1 MGSSLKKFLKIA
13 IPILIG
19 LGLVYYSYT
28 STTPEDRARIF
39 EAIKSANPIWVFL
52 SIFIGILSHV
62 SRAVRWNYL
71 LEPMGYRPKLIN
83 NILIILTSYF
93 ANTLV
98 LRSGEI
104 LRATALN
111 TYEKVPFEKGFGTI
125 VTERIIDVIMLL
137 LVITVALLVQTDVI
151 LGILEENGIG
161 LVGSLVLLLAGVVG
175 LVIAIRL
182 IKKSTSSLALK
193 IKKFLNGL
201 LDGVMSIFKMKRRGA
216 FIFHTF
222 FIWACY
228 IGMFWVIKFTVPET
242 TELPLGAF
250 LVAFV
255 AGAFAMATTNGGLG
269 LFPIVVT
276 AALSVYGISKT
287 SGDAYGWIMWTAQ
300 TLMVVVFGTI
310 SFIVL
315 PLLNRNR

>member
-1 MGSSLKKFLKIA
+1 MSSSLKKTLKIL

-19 LGLVYYSYT
+19 LGLVFYSYT
-28 STTPEDRARIF
+28 STTPEERTRIL
-39 EAIKSANPIWVFL
+39 EAIKNANPLWVFL
-52 SIFIGILSHV
+52 SIFIGVLSHI
-62 SRAVRWNYL
+62 SRAIRWNYL
-71 LEPMGYRPKLIN
+71 LAPMGYRPKLVN
-83 NILIILTSYF
+83 NVLIILTSYF

-98 LRSGEI
+98 LRSGEF

-111 TYEKVPFEKGFGTI
+111 TYEDVPFEKGFGTI

-137 LVITVALLVQTDVI
+137 LIIAAALLVQTDVI

-161 LVGSLVLLLAGVVG
+161 LAGTIVLLLVGVLG
-175 LVIAIRL
+175 LFISIYL
-182 IKKSTSSLALK
+182 IKKSSSKLAVK
-193 IKKFLNGL
+193 IKTFLNGL
-201 LDGVMSIFKMKRRGA
+201 LDGVLSIFKMKQRGA

-228 IGMFWVIKFTVPET
+228 IAMFWVIKFTVPET

-276 AALSVYGISKT
+276 AALSVYGVSKT

-310 SFIVL
+310 SFVIL

>member
-1 MGSSLKKFLKIA
+1 MKIA
-13 IPILIG
+13 VPILIG

-28 STTPEDRARIF
+28 STTPEDRTRIY
-39 EAIKSANPIWVFL
+39 EAIKSADPIWVLL
-52 SIFIGILSHV
+52 SIFIGVLSHV

-71 LEPMGYRPKLIN
+71 LTPMGYKPRLTN
-83 NILIILTSYF
+83 NVLIILTSYF

-98 LRSGEI
+98 LRSGEF

-111 TYEKVPFEKGFGTI
+111 TYEDVPFEKGFGTI
-125 VTERIIDVIMLL
+125 VTERIIDLIMLL
-137 LVITVALLVQTDVI
+137 LVILIALLVQTDVI

-161 LVGSLVLLLAGVVG
+161 LAGSLVMLLVGIVG
-175 LVIAIRL
+175 LLISIR
-182 IKKSTSSLALK
+182 IVRKSESSLALK
-193 IKKFLNGL
+193 IKNFLNGM

-222 FIWACY
+222 FIWFCY
-228 IGMFWVIKFTVPET
+228 VAMFWVIKYTVPET
-242 TELPLGAF
+242 TELPMGAF

-276 AALSVYGISKT
+276 AALSVYGVSKT

>member
-1 MGSSLKKFLKIA
+1 MGPSLKKFLKIA
-13 IPILIG
+13 VPILIG

-28 STTPEDRARIF
+28 STTPEDRTRIF
-39 EAIKSANPIWVFL
+39 EAIKSADPIWVFL
-52 SIFIGILSHV
+52 SIFIGILSHI

-71 LEPMGYRPKLIN
+71 LEPMGYKPSLTN
-83 NILIILTSYF
+83 NVLIILTSYF

-98 LRSGEI
+98 LRSGEF

-111 TYEKVPFEKGFGTI
+111 TYENVPFEKGFGTI
-125 VTERIIDVIMLL
+125 VTERIIDLIMLL
-137 LVITVALLVQTDVI
+137 LVILVALLVQTDVI

-161 LVGSLVLLLAGVVG
+161 LAGSLFMLLVGIVG
-175 LVIAIRL
+175 LLISIR
-182 IKKSTSSLALK
+182 IVRKSKSSLALK
-193 IKKFLNGL
+193 IKNFLNGM

-222 FIWACY
+222 FIWFCY
-228 IGMFWVIKFTVPET
+228 VAMFWVIKYTVPET
-242 TELPLGAF
+242 TELPMGAF

-276 AALSVYGISKT
+276 ATLSVYGVSKT

-310 SFIVL
+310 SFIML

>member
-1 MGSSLKKFLKIA
+1 MKIA
-13 IPILIG
+13 VPILIG

-28 STTPEDRARIF
+28 STTPEDRTRIF
-39 EAIKSANPIWVFL
+39 EAIKSADPIWVFL
-52 SIFIGILSHV
+52 SIFIGILSHI

-71 LEPMGYRPKLIN
+71 LAPMGYRPRLTN
-83 NILIILTSYF
+83 NVLIILTSYF

-98 LRSGEI
+98 LRSGEF

-111 TYEKVPFEKGFGTI
+111 TYEDVPFEKGFGTI
-125 VTERIIDVIMLL
+125 VTERIIDLIMLL
-137 LVITVALLVQTDVI
+137 LVILIALLVQTDVI

-161 LVGSLVLLLAGVVG
+161 LAGSLVMLLVGIVG
-175 LVIAIRL
+175 LLISIR
-182 IKKSTSSLALK
+182 IVRKSESSLALK
-193 IKKFLNGL
+193 IKNFLNGM

-222 FIWACY
+222 FIWFCY
-228 IGMFWVIKFTVPET
+228 VAMFWVIKYTVPET
-242 TELPLGAF
+242 TELPMGAF

-276 AALSVYGISKT
+276 AALSVYGVSKT

>member
-1 MGSSLKKFLKIA
+1 MSASLKKFIKIA

-19 LGLVYYSYT
+19 VGLVFYSFS
-28 STTPEDRARIF
+28 STTPEDREKIL
-39 EAIKSANPIWVFL
+39 ESIQNANLFWVFL
-52 SIFIGILSHV
+52 SIVIGIISHI

-71 LEPMGYRPKLIN
+71 LAPMGYKPKLIN
-83 NILIILTSYF
+83 NVLIILISYF

-98 LRSGEI
+98 LRSGEV

-111 TYEKVPFEKGFGTI
+111 TYENVPFEKGFGTI

-137 LVITVALLVQTDVI
+137 LVITTALLFQTDVI
-151 LGILEENGIG
+151 LGILQENGIG
-161 LVGSLVLLLAGVVG
+161 LAGSLGLLLAGVLG
-175 LVIAIRL
+175 LIIAIRL
-182 IKKSTSSLALK
+182 IKKSTSKFAIK
-193 IKKFLNGL
+193 IKTFLNGL
-201 LDGVMSIFKMKRRGA
+201 LDGVLSIFKMKRKGA

-222 FIWACY
+222 FIWFCY
-228 IGMFWVIKFTVPET
+228 IAMFWVIKFTVPET
-242 TELPLGAF
+242 TGLPAGAF

-255 AGAFAMATTNGGLG
+255 AGAFAMAATNGGLG

-276 AALSVYGISKT
+276 AALSVYGVSKT